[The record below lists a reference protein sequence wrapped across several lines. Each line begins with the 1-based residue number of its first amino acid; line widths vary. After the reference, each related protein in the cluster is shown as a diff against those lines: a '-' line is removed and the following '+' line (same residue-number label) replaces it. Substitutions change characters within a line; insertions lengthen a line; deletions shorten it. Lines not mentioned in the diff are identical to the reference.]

1 MVASSGRP
9 VILSPAQEAAL
20 GRIRFGLEQPQGIV
34 LLCGPAGAGT
44 STVLAA
50 IAAELSDRQ
59 AADRGATAGATP
71 GPLWSPATLLAEH
84 PRHVLG
90 TTALLVD
97 DSHLATAD
105 ECSAIAA
112 LSAAGGDGSPGR
124 CLVLGGRGR
133 LLTLVGRDSRL
144 ASRVRLRAIVP
155 PFGIQDTRR
164 IVETRLGCAGDD
176 VVQTCH
182 EITGGI
188 AASLVRLL
196 ELAAVMAAG
205 RQLTADDLETIHS
218 RLDPHAL

>member
-1 MVASSGRP
+1 
-9 VILSPAQEAAL
+9 
-20 GRIRFGLEQPQGIV
+20 
-34 LLCGPAGAGT
+34 
-44 STVLAA
+44 
-50 IAAELSDRQ
+50 
-59 AADRGATAGATP
+59 
-71 GPLWSPATLLAEH
+71 
-84 PRHVLG
+84 
-90 TTALLVD
+90 
-97 DSHLATAD
+97 
-105 ECSAIAA
+105 
-112 LSAAGGDGSPGR
+112 
-124 CLVLGGRGR
+124 
-133 LLTLVGRDSRL
+133 
-144 ASRVRLRAIVP
+144 VP